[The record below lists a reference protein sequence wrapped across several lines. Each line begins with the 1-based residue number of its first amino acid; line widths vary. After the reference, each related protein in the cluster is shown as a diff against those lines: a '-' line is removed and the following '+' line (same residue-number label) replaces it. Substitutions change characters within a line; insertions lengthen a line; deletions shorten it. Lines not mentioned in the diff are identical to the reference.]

1 MAKKN
6 KTYTDDAAIPGPFT
20 AGMRDVLI
28 QTAWELGDPLCA
40 AEMMEL
46 VHVEFQREGQG
57 RILRLYIDKP
67 GGVIL
72 DDCARVSRQ
81 MSDLLDVHV
90 DAEGKYHLEVSSPGI
105 ERPVSKA
112 ADFKRFAGRRIEV
125 RIFPK
130 IAGRKKVKGI
140 LDGISEADVVTVITE
155 DGSIEIPRAR
165 ITRARLIIDGVE

>member
-1 MAKKN
+1 MAKK
-6 KTYTDDAAIPGPFT
+6 KKIDAIDTAPPAPFT
-20 AGMRDVLI
+20 AGMRDLLI

-40 AEMMEL
+40 AELMEL
-46 VHVEFQREGQG
+46 VHVECQRENQG

-67 GGVIL
+67 GGVTL
-72 DDCARVSRQ
+72 DDCSRVSRQ

-105 ERPVSKA
+105 ERPVSKV

-130 IAGRKKVKGI
+130 AEGRKKVKGI
-140 LDGISEADVVTVITE
+140 LDGISESDVVKIITE
-155 DGSIEIPRAR
+155 YGSIEIPRTR